1 LASDPKKN
9 NSGRGRKPE
18 GTRMVEQKGEANK
31 KVDHRE
37 YFFVTFK
44 SIHQSIMPESIEI
57 KMEDYQRSLFPYNI
71 VGSVEDAKDAVQEA
85 VVKLMSVEKME

>member
-1 LASDPKKN
+1 
-9 NSGRGRKPE
+9 
-18 GTRMVEQKGEANK
+18 
-31 KVDHRE
+31 
-37 YFFVTFK
+37 
-44 SIHQSIMPESIEI
+44 MPESIEI